1 MNSKSCKNGY
11 NINIASCRCDWRL
24 SEDDSEL
31 QRLQAKRLAEMQKN
45 ISSRDDSVEIPEQS
59 KEQTVNPRDVLIKQL
74 GFRGLEVLTNAESQF
89 PNETKMII
97 DKLYELIKNGEI
109 TENLDGGKLLGLFRS
124 IGLNV
129 RMDTKINIQQDGK
142 FVSLT
147 DKLSNKS
154 KDDVEWVLL

>member
-1 MNSKSCKNGY
+1 M
-11 NINIASCRCDWRL
+11 

-45 ISSRDDSVEIPEQS
+45 ISSRETVEENQES
-59 KEQTVNPRDVLIKQL
+59 TKEKTVNPRDALIKQL

-97 DKLYELIKNGEI
+97 DKLYELIKTGEI
-109 TENLDGGKLLGLFRS
+109 TEILDGGKLLGLFRS
-124 IGLNV
+124 IGLSV

-154 KDDVEWVLL
+154 KDDVE

>member
-1 MNSKSCKNGY
+1 MS
-11 NINIASCRCDWRL
+11 D
-24 SEDDSEL
+24 DDSEL

-45 ISSRDDSVEIPEQS
+45 ISSRETIEETPKLTEE
-59 KEQTVNPRDVLIKQL
+59 KIVNPRDVLIKQL

-97 DKLYELIKNGEI
+97 DKLYELIKTGEI
-109 TENLDGGKLLGLFRS
+109 TEVLDGGKLLGLFRS
-124 IGLNV
+124 IGLSV

-147 DKLSNKS
+147 DKLSNKQDN
-154 KDDVEWVLL
+154 DDAE

>member
-1 MNSKSCKNGY
+1 MS
-11 NINIASCRCDWRL
+11 D
-24 SEDDSEL
+24 DDSEL

-45 ISSRDDSVEIPEQS
+45 ISSRETVEEKPKSTEEKTI
-59 KEQTVNPRDVLIKQL
+59 NPRDALIKQL

-97 DKLYELIKNGEI
+97 DKLYELIKTGEI
-109 TENLDGGKLLGLFRS
+109 TEVLDGGKLLGLFRS
-124 IGLNV
+124 IGLSV

-154 KDDVEWVLL
+154 NIDDVE

>member
-1 MNSKSCKNGY
+1 M
-11 NINIASCRCDWRL
+11 

-45 ISSRDDSVEIPEQS
+45 ISSRETVEDTS
-59 KEQTVNPRDVLIKQL
+59 KTTKEKIVNPRDVLIKQL

-89 PNETKMII
+89 PNETKTII
-97 DKLYELIKNGEI
+97 DKLHELITTGEI
-109 TENLDGGKLLGLFRS
+109 TDVLDGGKLLGLFRS
-124 IGLNV
+124 IGLSV

-147 DKLSNKS
+147 DKLSNTS
-154 KDDVEWVLL
+154 NDDDDA

>member
-1 MNSKSCKNGY
+1 MS
-11 NINIASCRCDWRL
+11 D
-24 SEDDSEL
+24 DDSEL

-45 ISSRDDSVEIPEQS
+45 ISSRE
-59 KEQTVNPRDVLIKQL
+59 TVDEKPKSTEEKTINPRDALIKQL

-97 DKLYELIKNGEI
+97 DKLYELIKTGEI
-109 TENLDGGKLLGLFRS
+109 TEVLDGGKLLGLFRS
-124 IGLNV
+124 IGLSV

-147 DKLSNKS
+147 DKLSNKPDN
-154 KDDVEWVLL
+154 DDAE

>member
-1 MNSKSCKNGY
+1 
-11 NINIASCRCDWRL
+11 L

-45 ISSRDDSVEIPEQS
+45 ISSRETVEENPES
-59 KEQTVNPRDVLIKQL
+59 TKEKTVNPRDALIKQL

-97 DKLYELIKNGEI
+97 DKLYELIKTGEI
-109 TENLDGGKLLGLFRS
+109 TEILDGGKLLGLFRS
-124 IGLNV
+124 IGLSV

-147 DKLSNKS
+147 DKLSTKS
-154 KDDVEWVLL
+154 DNDDVE

>member
-1 MNSKSCKNGY
+1 MS
-11 NINIASCRCDWRL
+11 D
-24 SEDDSEL
+24 DDSEL

-45 ISSRDDSVEIPEQS
+45 ISSRETVEETLKPTEEKI
-59 KEQTVNPRDVLIKQL
+59 VNPRDVLIKQL

-97 DKLYELIKNGEI
+97 DKLYELIKTGEI
-109 TENLDGGKLLGLFRS
+109 TEVLDGGKLLGLFRS
-124 IGLNV
+124 IGLSV

-147 DKLSNKS
+147 DKLSNNS
-154 KDDVEWVLL
+154 DNDDAE

>member
-1 MNSKSCKNGY
+1 M
-11 NINIASCRCDWRL
+11 

-45 ISSRDDSVEIPEQS
+45 ISSRESVEENPES
-59 KEQTVNPRDVLIKQL
+59 TKEKTVNPRDALIKQL

-89 PNETKMII
+89 PNETKMVVV
-97 DKLYELIKNGEI
+97 KLSELIKSGELN
-109 TENLDGGKLLGLFRS
+109 ESLDGGKLLGLFRS
-124 IGLNV
+124 IGLSV

-154 KDDVEWVLL
+154 KDDDVE

>member
-1 MNSKSCKNGY
+1 
-11 NINIASCRCDWRL
+11 L
-24 SEDDSEL
+24 SDDDSEL

-45 ISSRDDSVEIPEQS
+45 ISSRETVEEKPKSTEEKTI
-59 KEQTVNPRDVLIKQL
+59 NPRDALIKQL

-97 DKLYELIKNGEI
+97 DKLYELIKTGEI
-109 TENLDGGKLLGLFRS
+109 TEVLDGGKLLGLFRS
-124 IGLNV
+124 IGLSV

-147 DKLSNKS
+147 DKLSNKPDN
-154 KDDVEWVLL
+154 DDAE

>member
-1 MNSKSCKNGY
+1 M
-11 NINIASCRCDWRL
+11 

-45 ISSRDDSVEIPEQS
+45 ISSRETAEETLESTKPIEEKII
-59 KEQTVNPRDVLIKQL
+59 NPRDALIKQL

-97 DKLYELIKNGEI
+97 DKLYELIKTGEI
-109 TENLDGGKLLGLFRS
+109 TEVLDGGKLLGLFRS
-124 IGLNV
+124 IGLNIK
-129 RMDTKINIQQDGK
+129 MDTKINIQQDGK

-154 KDDVEWVLL
+154 DDVE

>member
-1 MNSKSCKNGY
+1 MS
-11 NINIASCRCDWRL
+11 D
-24 SEDDSEL
+24 DDSEL

-45 ISSRDDSVEIPEQS
+45 ISSREIVEDALEPT
-59 KEQTVNPRDVLIKQL
+59 KEKIVNPRDALIKQL

-97 DKLYELIKNGEI
+97 DKLHELIKTGEI
-109 TENLDGGKLLGLFRS
+109 TEILDGGKLLGLFRS
-124 IGLNV
+124 IGLSV

-147 DKLSNKS
+147 DKLSNTS
-154 KDDVEWVLL
+154 NDDDVE